1 MKISVCMATYNGEKY
16 IKEQLDSI
24 LCQLSEHD
32 EVIISDD
39 ISSDGTI
46 AIIEAL
52 NDNRIK
58 VFINEV
64 KLGAS
69 ANFNVSL
76 SKASGD
82 IIFLSDQDD
91 IWLDEK
97 VSLCILNLKI
107 YDLVVANCKVV
118 DNDLNLLN
126 KSYFDLVHAGKGT
139 IKNLY
144 KSTYLGCCLAFNRKV
159 LDSILPIP
167 NNLMMYHDW
176 WIGFIAEQKF
186 SVYFENK
193 PLLLYR
199 RHENTTSQTVG
210 KSKNNLFFKI
220 KSRLQILMLGLKR
233 LWKIKNDI

>member
-24 LCQLSEHD
+24 LSQLSIND

-39 ISSDGTI
+39 ISTDKTI
-46 AIIEAL
+46 ETIKSFE
-52 NDNRIK
+52 DNRIIIY
-58 VFINEV
+58 INEE

-91 IWLDEK
+91 IWLDSK
-97 VSLCILNLKI
+97 VSKCLENLEK
-107 YDLVVANCKVV
+107 YDLVVTNCSVV
-118 DNDLNLLN
+118 DENLDI
-126 KSYFDLVHAGKGT
+126 KYESYFDIVQSGRGF

-144 KSTYLGCCLAFNRKV
+144 KSTYLGCCLAFKRKILEV
-159 LDSILPIP
+159 ILPIP

-176 WIGFIAEQKF
+176 WIGLIAEQKF
-186 SVYFENK
+186 KVYFEK
-193 PLLLYR
+193 EPLLLYR
-199 RHENTTSQTVG
+199 RHGNTTSPTVG

-220 KSRLQILMLGLKR
+220 KSRLQLLILGFKR
-233 LWKIKNDI
+233 LKQ